1 MAEKKWGKK
10 LFKIHWPQI
19 VQILTCSL
27 CRSQKNENHF
37 CVCFVHRCNGYFKNY
52 YKTIK
57 QINSLNA
64 RLNTRCTNSFGKQFN
79 KSICE
84 ACAMV
89 NNIPWESILR
99 LSRNRISTHMSVPLG
114 IVGKLKLAFSL
125 L

>member
-1 MAEKKWGKK
+1 MKTI
-10 LFKIHWPQI
+10 F
-19 VQILTCSL
+19 V
-27 CRSQKNENHF
+27 
-37 CVCFVHRCNGYFKNY
+37 FVHQCNGYFKNY

-64 RLNTRCTNSFGKQFN
+64 RLNTRCTNSFGKQFD

-99 LSRNRISTHMSVPLG
+99 LSRNRISTHMSVPHG